1 MYDGEVASASPA
13 FVATTAQ
20 PSKPLARLPL
30 QIGTSATWNA
40 TGAALTL
47 LPALALTVLPI
58 AYLGEVGAVIS
69 LFVLLL
75 LTLPFVIYGIA
86 CLVRSRRSRAS
97 DIHLDAGGIV
107 VDGGPMHGRH
117 IAWGELAPPF
127 AHVEMTTEK
136 RFRLGWLLLGALMF
150 ILFLCFLA
158 LAIASKGEG
167 LGGAI
172 RVFGTPWKRKE
183 ITIWRLWIITRTERI
198 VAAVTDREIEAW
210 SMQAAAESIEAV
222 MAGRTYVE
230 QAPAV
235 AAQIVTCPRCG
246 APAVPDEAAAI
257 ACFYCR
263 GTVPMPPHVRQQ
275 AAATRAMSASRVT
288 SQKIVAKLLD
298 QPRAASVNVRLLLL
312 VLLMFFAWPIGWGV
326 VAPQLIADG
335 WSPMDAAFLAL
346 PFAAVLAA
354 AFLARAP
361 LADRGA
367 LQLLTLGF
375 GALAPRTA
383 GEPSRCRR
391 CQGPL
396 ASAELGG
403 VSPCRYCGADN
414 IVGLDLRP
422 TVGPARAEQATFDKA
437 LERRASEK
445 TKWGI
450 LSVVAILALLGW
462 IGGTA
467 AVLAMDIVAM

>member
-1 MYDGEVASASPA
+1 MAPSSPA
-13 FVATTAQ
+13 Q
-20 PSKPLARLPL
+20 PAPLARLPL

-40 TGAALTL
+40 TAAALTL
-47 LPALALTVLPI
+47 LPAFALTVLPI
-58 AYLGEVGAVIS
+58 AYLGEVGIVVACV
-69 LFVLLL
+69 VLLT

-86 CLVRSRRSRAS
+86 SLVRSRRSRAS
-97 DIHLDAGGIV
+97 DIHLDAGGISI
-107 VDGGPMHGRH
+107 DGGPMHGHR
-117 IAWGELAPPF
+117 ISWGELVPPF
-127 AHVEMTTEK
+127 AVVETTTEK

-150 ILFLCFLA
+150 ILFLCLLA
-158 LAIASKGEG
+158 LAIAAKGDG
-167 LGGAI
+167 LGGAF

-183 ITIWRLWIITRTERI
+183 ITIQKLWLYTRAGAI
-198 VAAVTDREIEAW
+198 VAAVTDREIEAS
-210 SMQAAAESIEAV
+210 SMQAAAESVDAV
-222 MAGRTYVE
+222 MKGRTYVE
-230 QAPAV
+230 QAPSV
-235 AAQIVTCPRCG
+235 AAHIVTCPRCG
-246 APAVPDEAAAI
+246 APAVPDDVPAI

-263 GTVPMPPHVRQQ
+263 GTVPMPPQARQQ
-275 AAATRAMSASRVT
+275 AAATRAMSASRAT

-312 VLLMFFAWPIGWGV
+312 VIFMFVAWPIGWGV
-326 VAPQLIADG
+326 VAPRVVADG
-335 WSPMDAAFLAL
+335 WDGLDAVFLAL

-375 GALAPRTA
+375 GALAPRTP

-396 ASAELGG
+396 AQAELGG
-403 VSPCRYCGADN
+403 VSQCRYCGADN

-437 LERRASEK
+437 LEDRRSEK
-445 TKWGI
+445 TKW
-450 LSVVAILALLGW
+450 AIMTVIAVLALLAW
-462 IGGTA
+462 AGGTA
-467 AVLAMDIVAM
+467 AVIAMDVAGT